1 MKVPKRVQVDNA
13 IRGVKR
19 QVRSTLKAVN
29 LQAGKLL
36 ARGRYAEAEEL
47 VRIGRGIDAFEARVD
62 DLRKEWRSLT
72 TSAKTGKEGGE
83 QTPLWRFYHPVV
95 KALLS
100 VGGRATLPEL
110 EKALPPFLEGQA
122 TPADLAPGPRGIPR
136 WRLML
141 KRARR
146 PMVKEGFLEK
156 APGAKWHL
164 SAEGKRLAQ
173 AEAPTEAT
181 K

>member
-1 MKVPKRVQVDNA
+1 MKVPKRAQVDNA

-72 TSAKTGKEGGE
+72 TSAKAGREGGE

-95 KALLS
+95 RALLS
-100 VGGRATLPEL
+100 VGGTATLAEL
-110 EKALPPFLEGQA
+110 EKAVPPFLEGQA
-122 TPADLAPGPRGIPR
+122 TPADMAPGPRGVPR
-136 WRLML
+136 WKVML
-141 KRARR
+141 KKSRR
-146 PMVKEGFLEK
+146 PMIKERFLEPV
-156 APGAKWHL
+156 PGKRWQL

-173 AEAPTEAT
+173 AEAPAEAA

>member
-1 MKVPKRVQVDNA
+1 MKVPKRAQVDTS

-36 ARGRYAEAEEL
+36 SRGRYGDAEEL
-47 VRIGRGIDAFEARVD
+47 VRIGRAIDAFEARVE
-62 DLRKEWRSLT
+62 DLRKEWRTLT
-72 TSAKTGKEGGE
+72 TTARGRKEGGE

-100 VGGRATLPEL
+100 VGGKATLPEL
-110 EKALPPFLEGQA
+110 EKVLPPFLEGQA
-122 TPADLAPGPRGIPR
+122 TPADLAPGARGIPR

-156 APGAKWHL
+156 APGGKWYL

-173 AEAPTEAT
+173 AEAPTEAA